1 MIRAVKYNLIIAF
14 IAGTIFLFLC
24 PAIFAA
30 ENNKINNPVII
41 EEDIVEA
48 QGQAPVKAPKI
59 ASVLHDEKKT
69 TLFESG
75 RAVIT
80 DAMRQR
86 LDALTGELKGKRN
99 IRIEITGHTDNVR
112 IGRSKTLLRFGTNT
126 RLSEARALSVADYLK
141 SKLNLEARQISIV
154 GKGESNPIADNTTDE
169 GKAANR
175 RVEIRVWFDDEE
187 KPQPKTEEVSQ
198 RGSASQ
204 NTDVP
209 LIRPEATTKY
219 GERRTFENAFAAENK
234 KNDNP
239 VVIESEMMEYDN
251 FNDVYHAQGKVVIT
265 YEGGTL
271 NADDVQ
277 FDNKNNTATAQGH
290 AFLNMGA
297 DNMAGDKIVF
307 NTESKTGTA
316 YNSRAFYA
324 KNHFYIKGDKIE
336 KTGENTYYIEKPSAT
351 TCDGDNPDWQV
362 AGSEMKVT
370 IEGYGLMKD
379 ARFLTKGLP
388 VFYSPLIP
396 FPAKTKRQSGFLLP
410 YLSSSTEN
418 GIDVELPFFW
428 AISPQMDATFYQRL
442 IEKRGFKEGVEFRYY
457 LGDKSF
463 GTLYGDYM
471 EDVKQVTE
479 TTDPATSRDWNSTH
493 SRWSYYL
500 NHQTNFDPQFYI
512 RTDLRQV
519 SDKWYFKDFSAHN
532 YYIDHYAANEE
543 DPFKKVPFYGD
554 QSLRSLESTV
564 RAVKSW
570 SNYNITALV
579 SSTDDFAA
587 ANNDKTLQ
595 KYPEIIFTGIK
606 QPLLNTPVYLG
617 FAGTYDYFYLGEGQK
632 GHSFDISPTLS
643 LPFNVSRYAKIIP
656 QIAFK
661 EIFWSRDDNQTG
673 VGDKSGDKT
682 IYNASIT
689 ASSQFSRIFD
699 FNMFGWEKIRHEI
712 KPEIK
717 YSYIHNV
724 NQDNIPDYITAL
736 TPAIDQTL
744 YPNMTLGTNVTNEQN
759 AVAWSLTN
767 TFTAKL
773 KDEKGAYSYLEFLR
787 LKLFQ
792 TYDINEAKKGMGGI
806 TVERRPLSDIGIEV
820 DLAPYKYLSF
830 AARNYYSIYNGW
842 KETNYDLNISDWR
855 GDKITVSYRYTKES
869 IEEIDVSLKAMITK
883 NIEGIIISRRDQF
896 NSRTVEN
903 TVGVIYRSQ
912 CWAVGFD
919 YTKTDTDNRFMLKL
933 ALSGLIGANF

>member
-1 MIRAVKYNLIIAF
+1 MKLDKKKNLFIVIRTVKCNLIIAF

-24 PAIFAA
+24 PGI
-30 ENNKINNPVII
+30 
-41 EEDIVEA
+41 
-48 QGQAPVKAPKI
+48 
-59 ASVLHDEKKT
+59 
-69 TLFESG
+69 
-75 RAVIT
+75 
-80 DAMRQR
+80 
-86 LDALTGELKGKRN
+86 
-99 IRIEITGHTDNVR
+99 
-112 IGRSKTLLRFGTNT
+112 
-126 RLSEARALSVADYLK
+126 
-141 SKLNLEARQISIV
+141 
-154 GKGESNPIADNTTDE
+154 
-169 GKAANR
+169 
-175 RVEIRVWFDDEE
+175 
-187 KPQPKTEEVSQ
+187 
-198 RGSASQ
+198 
-204 NTDVP
+204 
-209 LIRPEATTKY
+209 
-219 GERRTFENAFAAENK
+219 FAAENK

-239 VVIESEMMEYDN
+239 VVIESETMEYDHVS
-251 FNDVYHAQGKVVIT
+251 DVYHAQGKVVIT
-265 YEGGTL
+265 YGDGAL

-277 FDNKNNTATAQGH
+277 FDNKNNTATAQGN
-290 AFLNMGA
+290 AFLSMGA

-307 NTESKTGTA
+307 NIESKTGIA

-379 ARFLTKGLP
+379 ACFLAKGLP
-388 VFYSPLIP
+388 VFYSPFIP

-410 YLSSSTEN
+410 YLSYSKN
-418 GIDVELPFFW
+418 DGIDVELPFFW

-442 IEKRGFKEGVEFRYY
+442 IANRGFKEGVEFRYY
-457 LGDKSF
+457 LGDNSF
-463 GTLYGDYM
+463 GALYGDYM

-479 TTDPATSRDWNSTH
+479 TTDPATSRDWNSMH
-493 SRWSYYL
+493 KRWSYYL

-532 YYIDHYAANEE
+532 YYIDHYAGNEE
-543 DPFKKVPFYGD
+543 DPFKKVPFQGD
-554 QSLRSLESTV
+554 ESLRSLESTV

-587 ANNDKTLQ
+587 VNNDNTLQ
-595 KYPEIIFTGIK
+595 KYPEIVFTGIK
-606 QPLLNTPVYLG
+606 QQFLNTPVYFE
-617 FAGTYDYFYLGEGQK
+617 FAGTYDYFYRGEGQK

-643 LPFNVSRYAKIIP
+643 LPFNISRYAKVIP
-656 QIAFK
+656 QIALK
-661 EIFWSRDDNQTG
+661 EIFWGRDDSQAG
-673 VGDKSGDKT
+673 VGDKGGDKT
-682 IYNASIT
+682 IYNTSLT
-689 ASSQFSRIFD
+689 ASSQLSRIFD
-699 FNMFGWEKIRHEI
+699 FNMFNWEKIRHEI

-717 YSYIHNV
+717 YSYIPNV
-724 NQDNIPDYITAL
+724 KQDNIPDYISAL
-736 TPAIDQTL
+736 TPAIDQ
-744 YPNMTLGTNVTNEQN
+744 NIMLGTNVTGEQN

-792 TYDINEAKKGMGGI
+792 TYDINEAKKGMEGVA
-806 TVERRPLSDIGIEV
+806 VERRPLSDIGIEI

-830 AARNYYSIYNGW
+830 AARNKYSIYNGW
-842 KETNYDLNISDWR
+842 KETNYDLNIGDWR
-855 GDKITVSYRYTKES
+855 GDKVTVGYRYTLDS
-869 IEEIDVSLKAMITK
+869 IEEINVSLRAMITK

-896 NSRTVEN
+896 NSRTIEN
-903 TVGVIYRSQ
+903 TVGAVYRSQ

-919 YTKTDTDNRFMLKL
+919 YTRTDTDDRFLVKL
-933 ALSGLIGANF
+933 SLSGLVGPNF

>member
-1 MIRAVKYNLIIAF
+1 VIRATKYNLIIAF

-30 ENNKINNPVII
+30 ENNKIDNPVII

-80 DAMRQR
+80 DTMSQR

-112 IGRSKTLLRFGTNT
+112 IGRPETIRRFGTNT
-126 RLSEARALSVADYLK
+126 RLSEARALSVSDYLK
-141 SKLNLEARQISIV
+141 SKLNLEDRQITIV

-175 RVEIRVWFDDEE
+175 RVEILVWFDDEE
-187 KPQPKTEEVSQ
+187 KPQLKTEEVSQ
-198 RGSASQ
+198 RGLASQ

-209 LIRPEATTKY
+209 LIRPEAANKY
-219 GERRTFENAFAAENK
+219 GERRTSVNTFAAENK

-239 VVIESEMMEYDN
+239 VFIESEKMEYN
-251 FNDVYHAQGKVVIT
+251 NVSDVYNFQGNVVIK
-265 YEGGTL
+265 YEDGTL
-271 NADDVQ
+271 KADAVQ
-277 FDNKNNTATAQGH
+277 FDNKNNIATAQGN
-290 AFLNMGA
+290 AFLSMGA

-307 NTESKTGTA
+307 NTESKTGAA
-316 YNSRAFYA
+316 YNSRAFLA
-324 KNHFYIKGDKIE
+324 RNHFYIKGDKIE

-370 IEGYGLMKD
+370 IDGYGLMKN

-388 VFYSPLIP
+388 VFYSPFIP
-396 FPAKTKRQSGFLLP
+396 FPAKTTRQSGFLLP
-410 YLSSSTEN
+410 YLSYSKN
-418 GIDVELPFFW
+418 KDGVDVELPFFW

-442 IEKRGFKEGVEFRYY
+442 MEKRGFKEGIEFRYY
-457 LGDKSF
+457 MGDKSF
-463 GTLYGDYM
+463 GTLYGDYL
-471 EDVKQVTE
+471 EDNKHVTE
-479 TTDPATSRDWNSTH
+479 TIDPATSRDWNSMH
-493 SRWSYYL
+493 RRWSYYL

-512 RTDLRQV
+512 RTDLRKV
-519 SDKWYFKDFSAHN
+519 SDKWYFKDFSSHN
-532 YYIDHYAANEE
+532 YYLDHYARNEE
-543 DPFKKVPFYGD
+543 DPFKKVPFRGD
-554 QSLRSLESTV
+554 ASLRSLESTA

-570 SNYNITALV
+570 SNYNITALI

-595 KYPEIIFTGIK
+595 KYPELVFTGIK
-606 QPLLNTPVYLG
+606 QPFLNTPVYFG
-617 FAGTYDYFYLGEGQK
+617 FAGTYDYFYRNEGQK
-632 GHSFDISPTLS
+632 GHSIDISPTLS

-656 QIAFK
+656 QITFK
-661 EIFWSRDDNQTG
+661 EIFWSRDDNQTDS
-673 VGDKSGDKT
+673 GDKSGNKT

-689 ASSQFSRIFD
+689 ASSQVSRIFD
-699 FNMFGWEKIRHEI
+699 LNMFNWEKIRHEI

-717 YSYIHNV
+717 YSYIPNV
-724 NQDNIPDYITAL
+724 NQDNIPDYVTAL
-736 TPAIDQTL
+736 TPAIDID
-744 YPNMTLGTNVTNEQN
+744 PNAMLVTNVTGEQN

-767 TFTAKL
+767 TFIAKL
-773 KDEKGAYSYLEFLR
+773 RDEKGAYSYLEFLR

-792 TYDINEAKKGMGGI
+792 TYDINEAKNGI
-806 TVERRPLSDIGIEV
+806 ETATDERRPFSDIGIEF
-820 DLAPYKYLSF
+820 DLAPHKYLAF
-830 AARNYYSIYNGW
+830 AARNKYSVYSGW
-842 KETNYDLNISDWR
+842 KETNYDLHISDWR
-855 GDKITVSYRYTKES
+855 GDRLTVGYRYTQGT
-869 IEEIDVSLKAMITK
+869 IEQINVSVKAIITK
-883 NIEGIIISRRDQF
+883 NIEGIFISSRDQF
-896 NSRTVEN
+896 HSRNVEN
-903 TVGVIYRSQ
+903 TVGVVYRSQ

-919 YTKTDTDNRFMLKL
+919 YTRTDTDDRFMLKL
-933 ALSGLIGANF
+933 ALSGLGGPNF

>member
-1 MIRAVKYNLIIAF
+1 
-14 IAGTIFLFLC
+14 
-24 PAIFAA
+24 
-30 ENNKINNPVII
+30 
-41 EEDIVEA
+41 
-48 QGQAPVKAPKI
+48 
-59 ASVLHDEKKT
+59 
-69 TLFESG
+69 
-75 RAVIT
+75 
-80 DAMRQR
+80 
-86 LDALTGELKGKRN
+86 
-99 IRIEITGHTDNVR
+99 
-112 IGRSKTLLRFGTNT
+112 
-126 RLSEARALSVADYLK
+126 
-141 SKLNLEARQISIV
+141 
-154 GKGESNPIADNTTDE
+154 
-169 GKAANR
+169 
-175 RVEIRVWFDDEE
+175 
-187 KPQPKTEEVSQ
+187 
-198 RGSASQ
+198 
-204 NTDVP
+204 
-209 LIRPEATTKY
+209 
-219 GERRTFENAFAAENK
+219 
-234 KNDNP
+234 
-239 VVIESEMMEYDN
+239 VVIESEIMEYDSV
-251 FNDVYHAQGKVVIT
+251 NDVYHAQGKVAII
-265 YEGGTL
+265 YGDGTL

-290 AFLNMGA
+290 AFLSMGA

-307 NTESKTGTA
+307 NTESKTGIA

-351 TCDGDNPDWQV
+351 TCDGDNPDWQI

-388 VFYSPLIP
+388 VFYSPFIP
-396 FPAKTKRQSGFLLP
+396 FPVKTKRQSGFLSP
-410 YLSSSTEN
+410 YLSFSQN
-418 GIDVELPFFW
+418 DGIDVELPFFW

-442 IEKRGFKEGVEFRYY
+442 IANRGFKEGVEFRYY

-471 EDVKQVTE
+471 EDAKQVTE

-493 SRWSYYL
+493 KRWSYYL

-532 YYIDHYAANEE
+532 YYIDHYAGNEA
-543 DPFKKVPFYGD
+543 DPFKKLPFLGD

-587 ANNDKTLQ
+587 VNNDKTLQ
-595 KYPEIIFTGIK
+595 KYPEIVFTGIK
-606 QPLLNTPVYLG
+606 QPFLNTPVYFE
-617 FAGTYDYFYLGEGQK
+617 FAGIYDYFYRGEGQK
-632 GHSFDISPTLS
+632 GHSFNISPTLS
-643 LPFNVSRYAKIIP
+643 LPFNISRYAKVIP
-656 QIAFK
+656 QIALK
-661 EIFWSRDDNQTG
+661 EVLWSRDDNQTG
-673 VGDKSGDKT
+673 LVGDKDGNVAM
-682 IYNASIT
+682 YNASLT
-689 ASSQFSRIFD
+689 VNSQLSRIFD
-699 FNMFGWEKIRHEI
+699 FKIFNWEKIRHEI

-717 YSYIHNV
+717 YSYIPNV
-724 NQDNIPDYITAL
+724 KQDNIPDYITAL

-744 YPNMTLGTNVTNEQN
+744 YPNMMLGTNVTGEQN

-792 TYDINEAKKGMGGI
+792 AYDINEAKKGMEGV
-806 TVERRPLSDIGIEV
+806 TAERRPLSDIGIEFN
-820 DLAPYKYLSF
+820 LAPHKYLSF
-830 AARNYYSIYNGW
+830 AARNIYSIYNGW

-855 GDKITVSYRYTKES
+855 GDKLTVGYRYTLGNPQSDPLRLLWGDKLTVGYRYTLDS
-869 IEEIDVSLKAMITK
+869 IEEIDVSLKVMITK
-883 NIEGIIISRRDQF
+883 NIEGILVSRRDQF

-903 TVGVIYRSQ
+903 TVGVVYRSQ
-912 CWAVGFD
+912 CWAVGAD
-919 YTKTDTDNRFMLKL
+919 VTQTDTDTRVLLKISL
-933 ALSGLIGANF
+933 AGLGSLGI

>member
-1 MIRAVKYNLIIAF
+1 VIRAVKYNLIIAF
-14 IAGTIFLFLC
+14 IAGTIFLFVC
-24 PAIFAA
+24 PG
-30 ENNKINNPVII
+30 V
-41 EEDIVEA
+41 
-48 QGQAPVKAPKI
+48 
-59 ASVLHDEKKT
+59 
-69 TLFESG
+69 
-75 RAVIT
+75 
-80 DAMRQR
+80 
-86 LDALTGELKGKRN
+86 
-99 IRIEITGHTDNVR
+99 
-112 IGRSKTLLRFGTNT
+112 
-126 RLSEARALSVADYLK
+126 
-141 SKLNLEARQISIV
+141 
-154 GKGESNPIADNTTDE
+154 
-169 GKAANR
+169 
-175 RVEIRVWFDDEE
+175 
-187 KPQPKTEEVSQ
+187 
-198 RGSASQ
+198 
-204 NTDVP
+204 
-209 LIRPEATTKY
+209 
-219 GERRTFENAFAAENK
+219 FAAENK

-239 VVIESEMMEYDN
+239 VVIESERMEYN
-251 FNDVYHAQGKVVIT
+251 NVSDVYHAQGKVVIT

-388 VFYSPLIP
+388 VFYSPFVP

-442 IEKRGFKEGVEFRYY
+442 IEKRGFKEGAEFRYY

-543 DPFKKVPFYGD
+543 DPFKKVPFQGD
-554 QSLRSLESTV
+554 ESLRSLESTA

-570 SNYNITALV
+570 SNYNITALI

-587 ANNDKTLQ
+587 ANNDNTLQ
-595 KYPEIIFTGIK
+595 KYPEIVFTGIK
-606 QPLLNTPVYLG
+606 QPLLNTPVYFE
-617 FAGTYDYFYLGEGQK
+617 FAGTYDYFYRGEGQK

-661 EIFWSRDDNQTG
+661 EIFWDRDDNQVG

-689 ASSQFSRIFD
+689 ASSQLSRIFD

-712 KPEIK
+712 KPEIT
-717 YSYIHNV
+717 YSYIPNV
-724 NQDNIPDYITAL
+724 NQDNIPDYVIAL
-736 TPAIDQTL
+736 TPAIDQ
-744 YPNMTLGTNVTNEQN
+744 NMLETPLSVTNITAEQN

-773 KDEKGAYSYLEFLR
+773 KDEKGISSYLEFLR

-792 TYDINEAKKGMGGI
+792 TYDINEAKKGMEGV
-806 TVERRPLSDIGIEV
+806 TTERRPFSDIGIEC
-820 DLAPYKYLSF
+820 DLTPHKYLSF
-830 AARNYYSIYNGW
+830 AARNYYNIYDGW
-842 KETNYDLNISDWR
+842 EQTNYDLNIGDWR
-855 GDKITVSYRYTKES
+855 GDKLTVGYRYTLGS
-869 IEEIDVSLKAMITK
+869 IEEIDISLKAMITK
-883 NIEGIIISRRDQF
+883 NVEGIIVSRRDQF

-903 TVGVIYRSQ
+903 TAGVVYRAQ
-912 CWAVGFD
+912 CWTLGFEF
-919 YTKTDTDNRFMLKL
+919 TRTTDVNNITNDSFMLKL
-933 ALSGLIGANF
+933 ALSGLGGPNF